1 MNKHSVVAMGLPGS
15 GKTTFLAAL
24 WHLVSEKEVPC
35 KLTYVSLQT
44 DNIEHLHEIA
54 SQWRA
59 AKKQERTAHG
69 GDKLVSMILKAEG
82 GDPQTV
88 TFPDIAGEA
97 FLQMWGLREC
107 DETVAGW
114 LKEPG
119 VLLFIHAD
127 KVAVPKWVIDE
138 KLLME
143 EMGIPAED
151 EAEAEKVVDWSPDVA
166 PTQVQL
172 VDLLQSMQ
180 TAPLD
185 VGPRRLAIILSAW
198 DKAAG
203 RDLPP
208 EQYLARRMPLLDQ
221 FLKNGLNRDWETR
234 IYGVSAQG
242 GDYDDDKTKLS
253 DAERLRDI
261 DVPSERISLVY
272 AGVKSN
278 DLTEPLQW
286 LLT

>member
-1 MNKHSVVAMGLPGS
+1 MSKRSVVVMGLPGS

-35 KLTYVSLQT
+35 SLTYVSLQT

-59 AKKQERTAHG
+59 AKKQERTAQG

-88 TFPDIAGEA
+88 TFPDVAGEA

-127 KVAVPKWVIDE
+127 KVTVPKWVIDE

-143 EMGIPAED
+143 DLGIPPED
-151 EAEAEKVVDWSPDVA
+151 EAEAEEVVDWSPDVA

-180 TAPLD
+180 TEPLD

-203 RDLPP
+203 RGLSP
-208 EQYLARRMPLLDQ
+208 EEYLARRMPLLDQ
-221 FLKNGLNRDWETR
+221 FLKHGLGPHWERR
-234 IYGVSAQG
+234 IYGISAQG
-242 GDYDDDKTKLS
+242 GDYDDDTTTLP

-261 DVPSERISLVY
+261 DVPSQRILVVY
-272 AGVKSN
+272 AGSKSN